1 MKAEGVSFA
10 LYEEMLLKIYTVEFT
25 YENQILGTA
34 ELYEGE
40 TIIAPKTPEKSGN
53 SVKSYRFDG
62 WYNGEEKFEAGM
74 TAVADA
80 TFSAKFTA
88 VYSDGFNA
96 VKAALEALAEVS
108 EGTLEQK
115 YAALTAV
122 YDSLKLLSSQQKTE
136 AVEEGLSF
144 EQYERMLE
152 EYNQLAQS
160 AEEDVR
166 IAKTVADKLA
176 DAAAAIVALA
186 AAAYVAMPKEIII

>member
-1 MKAEGVSFA
+1 
-10 LYEEMLLKIYTVEFT
+10 
-25 YENQILGTA
+25 
-34 ELYEGE
+34 
-40 TIIAPKTPEKSGN
+40 
-53 SVKSYRFDG
+53 
-62 WYNGEEKFEAGM
+62 M

-96 VKAALEALAEVS
+96 VKAALESLAEVS